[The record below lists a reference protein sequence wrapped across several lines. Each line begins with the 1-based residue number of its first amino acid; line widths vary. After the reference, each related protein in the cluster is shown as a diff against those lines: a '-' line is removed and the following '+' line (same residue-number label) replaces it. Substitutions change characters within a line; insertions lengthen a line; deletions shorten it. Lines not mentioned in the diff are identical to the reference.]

1 MDSYNK
7 AMAASPSQHTLPKG
21 LFMFSLGT
29 AIFATVMY
37 KITKSTRTGTQKP
50 TPTPT
55 RWTNFLSRFF
65 NHFIINQEENTDI
78 PPFEDK
84 YFKEYDEWTAA
95 TATATTDDNT
105 SSTSTGTETDTHDHK
120 NKSVRETIND
130 FYGDIIMYYDAATSS
145 FIYYART
152 ANIPYKYLETVS
164 RKYMI
169 ETNAPRDIYVDIRK
183 EYAKAK
189 DKLTK
194 KSTTTATTIGG
205 DKPETET
212 DSKNKEDNVFA
223 KFKSYNM
230 TSNLSTQQQQQS
242 QQQSQ
247 SQSQSQSHQATNTSN
262 TNVLRENANRYSYRG
277 KIEDYSI
284 ICNNNVTNVRPTNT
298 PHTPPPPTNETYAEY
313 KKRTTM
319 KRSAL

>member
-1 MDSYNK
+1 
-7 AMAASPSQHTLPKG
+7 
-21 LFMFSLGT
+21 
-29 AIFATVMY
+29 
-37 KITKSTRTGTQKP
+37 
-50 TPTPT
+50 
-55 RWTNFLSRFF
+55 
-65 NHFIINQEENTDI
+65 
-78 PPFEDK
+78 
-84 YFKEYDEWTAA
+84 
-95 TATATTDDNT
+95 
-105 SSTSTGTETDTHDHK
+105 
-120 NKSVRETIND
+120 
-130 FYGDIIMYYDAATSS
+130 
-145 FIYYART
+145 
-152 ANIPYKYLETVS
+152 
-164 RKYMI
+164 MI
-169 ETNAPRDIYVDIRK
+169 ETNAPRDIHVDIRK

-212 DSKNKEDNVFA
+212 ETETDSKNKEDNVFA

-230 TSNLSTQQQQQS
+230 TSNLSTQQQQQ
-242 QQQSQ
+242 QQQQ
-247 SQSQSQSHQATNTSN
+247 PQQATNTSN